1 MEGEKVKY
9 ELRHGG
15 PELQLEEEQ
24 ARLLFEAYKEQFVR
38 QQVETGLTDEA
49 IRGYLQDVLR
59 QPGTVIFF
67 SEDKVM
73 GMGGIHYF
81 PENSKYP
88 NNAIVELNTL
98 VVTKEFRGKGVSE
111 EILDSLQKEAL
122 AVCPQGRGIVFTLIT
137 ANPIVEHQA
146 GKKGYREKP
155 VSDWLQMTGVT
166 PREEGYF
173 EKFGYK
179 TFVNEEFLY
188 RDPSRVN
195 QVRELVKTRVLA
207 LLARLKR

>member
-15 PELQLEEEQ
+15 PELHLEDEQ
-24 ARLLFEAYKEQFVR
+24 VQALFDSYKEQFGR
-38 QQVETGLTDEA
+38 QQAETGLTDEA
-49 IRGYLQDVLR
+49 IRGYLQNVLS
-59 QPGTVIFF
+59 QPKTVILF

-81 PENSKYP
+81 SENSKYP
-88 NNAIVELNTL
+88 KNAIVELNTF

-111 EILDSLQKEAL
+111 EILDSLQKEAF
-122 AVCPQGRGIVFTLIT
+122 AACPQDRGIIFTLIT

-146 GKKGYREKP
+146 VKKGYREKP
-155 VSDWLQMTGVT
+155 VTDWLQMTGVT

-179 TFVNEEFLY
+179 TFVNEEYLY

-195 QVRELVKTRVLA
+195 QVREVVKKRVLA
-207 LLARLKR
+207 LLARFSR